1 MSISVDKDICFVM
14 PHFFFENKG
23 GAELQVYYLA
33 RELALRGWQVNYIR
47 EKCKIDFS
55 ENNYEGI
62 KLYTIYIPK
71 ILSHPKLLFIKQIS
85 RRIQLYFHLNRL
97 KPTIIYVRADESY
110 LPLFNSSL
118 NKAKIKL
125 VWACSHDEKLKP
137 HHWSDKYGPAIKKS
151 ILRALNNS
159 SLILLQTEF
168 QKQLLSENFGFNGK
182 VFYNAHP
189 LPTDIDLCREDV
201 VIWVGRLHKRKF
213 PERFLS
219 IVKKMKS
226 NSNIKFIMV
235 GKRLTSKFDDEIKS
249 TLKENPNF
257 HYYGES
263 EQEFIMEMLNKVKV
277 LVNTSDSE
285 GFSNTFIEAW
295 LRGVPVITLKGV
307 NPDDLITKN
316 GVGFVCDD
324 IDEIQKRISEILNN
338 SSLFSQ
344 MSLESKRMSKEKF
357 DLEKYVDKFIDEVCK
372 F

>member
-1 MSISVDKDICFVM
+1 M

-23 GAELQVYYLA
+23 GAELQAYYLA
-33 RELALRGWQVNYIR
+33 RELAFRGWQVNYIR
-47 EKCKIDFS
+47 EKNKIDFS
-55 ENNYEGI
+55 ENNFEGI
-62 KLYTIYIPK
+62 ILHTIYIPK
-71 ILSHPKLLFIKQIS
+71 ILAHPKLFFFKQIL
-85 RRIQLYFHLNRL
+85 RRIQLYFLQKRL

-110 LPLFNSSL
+110 LPLFVKSL
-118 NKAKIKL
+118 DENKIKL
-125 VWACSHDEKLKP
+125 VWACSHDDKLKP
-137 HHWSDKYGPAIKKS
+137 NHWSNKYGSAINKS
-151 ILRALNNS
+151 ILKALNNA

-168 QKQLLSENFGFNGK
+168 QKHLLSENFGFNGE
-182 VFYNAHP
+182 VLNNSHP
-189 LPTDIDLCREDV
+189 LPFDQVSTREDA

-213 PERFLS
+213 PERFLR

-235 GKRLTSKFDDEIKS
+235 GRRLDARFDNEIHS
-249 TLKENPNF
+249 ALKENANF

-263 EQEFIMEMLNKVKV
+263 KQEFILEILNKVKV

-357 DLEKYVDKFIDEVCK
+357 DLEKYVDKFIDEVSRL
-372 F
+372 

>member
-1 MSISVDKDICFVM
+1 MCNTRNICFVM

-47 EKCKIDFS
+47 EKSKVDFS
-55 ENNYEGI
+55 EKNFEGI
-62 KLYTIYIPK
+62 KLHVIYIPK
-71 ILSHPKLLFIKQIS
+71 ILAHPKLLFAKQIL
-85 RRIQLYFHLNRL
+85 RRIQLYFLQKRL

-110 LPLFNSSL
+110 LPLFGRNL
-118 NKAKIKL
+118 DKNKIKL
-125 VWACSHDEKLKP
+125 VWACSHDDKLKP

-182 VFYNAHP
+182 VLYNAHP
-189 LPTDIDLCREDV
+189 LPFDLNLTREDV

-235 GKRLTSKFDDEIKS
+235 GRRLKSRFDDEIQS

-263 EQEFIMEMLNKVKV
+263 EQEFILGMLNKVKV